1 MNIKMKHIFVLFG
14 ATAVLSSC
22 VDDMS
27 LNAPKESKLD
37 EIYFT
42 ASIAKQDFFGA
53 KQSQTRSA
61 ADERQRVQ
69 AGFYDLAIDGRNDIR
84 LSVSTLDG
92 MFGKPAPMPEEG
104 KSKVTTRGVMLTEL
118 AQKPMSVIEYVQ
130 TTDGKTIVGEPYTAY
145 TEDGFTWGG
154 SHIQQNSKAVS
165 RTLHAI
171 YPSSESY
178 TIDPAAGTMSYT
190 TPESPADQSDLLY
203 AVENQGLGT
212 EQKETVHLTFDHL
225 LTAVRFKVGYLQ
237 HPMSIIKSIS
247 IDGISISG
255 TYNFNNHRWDLSN
268 ATTGKVSC
276 PLNFNVTGAENIII
290 NGGESTFMLLP
301 QKLTPNAK
309 VTIEYEDY
317 TEGEESTSGIK
328 TLSASLATSST
339 PGWEAGQCITYTL
352 MEFEGDDE
360 YILEVEEPKEFSPQG
375 GKQDIN
381 VISYRQKDGERTPMR
396 WMVQCYSSDGGN
408 TWMSGGAT
416 NVPKGMS
423 ISPTEG
429 MSEDTIMSINVSL
442 NVADSVL
449 APHSDFLRYKA
460 PLGHNGEAFDLSRH
474 DYLNAPCAQTT
485 ANCYVVDAPG
495 KYRIP
500 TAYGNAIV
508 DGKTNKDA
516 YTDKAGYR
524 NCETKNNFM
533 THNGKAITAPMIK
546 NNGINLSHASLVWE
560 DVDELID
567 HNSIKLVDDG
577 NAIEF
582 EIPANKIDQGNAVI
596 AAMDGNN
603 VAWSWH
609 IWVTD
614 EKATLAEPIEDKNK
628 YGERVDFMPL
638 TLGWCSTAKASGQ
651 IGREAAVRI
660 TMPEHLAKQA
670 SVRIRQ
676 KTTPAQDKYFNTLGN
691 ATYYNWGRKDPFP
704 GAMSSEMPVGSDENA
719 SALPKPFY
727 QAGDDAAALGMHA
740 ELHTEYSSDW
750 KSLLLQGALVGLNG
764 FMTGITIGNVRKYM
778 QYTKEYS
785 SQMEAIDA
793 MKVDGQL
800 LQPSKEKIAGWRDYY
815 LKTMEHGKRYALD
828 DSGTKLRDIF
838 YKWTE
843 DAPNVKFI
851 DNHQVLG
858 SGYLCKDAQGTAK
871 YFLKIEE
878 IKGGV
883 QYALHSVEAYTLLPN
898 VTNPLLLAPAIG
910 NYSGAFMITIGQ
922 SMPSGDSGFMAA
934 LSNSS
939 LFRGSTDWCRHMSS
953 HGVSVNYGI
962 QHPNILLRDPI
973 SWVNHDGVGNLWNA
987 GQIDY
992 DEKNRPVVKSI
1003 YDPCPAGYCVPSQRD
1018 MSNFNDS
1025 TTAKSF
1031 KKATYRTATS
1041 SKDIHF
1047 PVLGFRYFWDASEPG
1062 ATATNNINELI
1073 FFNGE
1078 EGMYWTSSPAIS
1090 QKNDGE
1096 KGAYAVNFR
1105 GNETIDNYGD
1115 EGYKYTPRVVNNL
1128 KLQSSYALPIRPVRE
1143 K

>member
-22 VDDMS
+22 VDDLS
-27 LNAPKESKLD
+27 FDAPKENKLD

-53 KQSQTRSA
+53 KKSQTRSV
-61 ADERQRVQ
+61 ADARQRVQ

-92 MFGKPAPMPEEG
+92 MFGKSVPMPEDG
-104 KSKVTTRGVMLTEL
+104 KNNAKTRGAMLTEL

-130 TTDGKTIVGEPYTAY
+130 TSDGKTIVGEPYTAY
-145 TEDGFTWGG
+145 TEDGYTWGG
-154 SHIQQNSKAVS
+154 SHIQQSSNAVS

-171 YPSSESY
+171 YPSSECY

-203 AVENQGLGT
+203 AVESHGLGT

-225 LTAVRFKVGYLQ
+225 LTAVRFKVGSQQL
-237 HPMSIIKSIS
+237 PMSIIKSIS

-255 TYNFNNHRWDLSN
+255 TYSFSNRRWDLSN

-290 NGGESTFMLLP
+290 NGGQCTFMLLP
-301 QKLTPNAK
+301 QKLTPNAI
-309 VTIEYEDY
+309 VTIAYKDY
-317 TEGEESTSGIK
+317 TEGEGSTTRTK
-328 TLSASLATSST
+328 TLTASLATSGT
-339 PGWEAGQCITYTL
+339 PAWEAGQSITYTL
-352 MEFEGDDE
+352 MDHEGNNE
-360 YILEVEEPKEFSPQG
+360 YILEVEEPEEFSPKG

-381 VISYRQKDGERTPMR
+381 IISYRQKEGERTPMR
-396 WMVQCYSSDGGN
+396 WMVQSYSSDGGN

-416 NVPKGMS
+416 NVPAGMS

-429 MSEDTIMSINVSL
+429 TRDTTSVNISL
-442 NVADSVL
+442 NVAKTVEDV
-449 APHSDFLRYKA
+449 PHREFLRYRT

-508 DGKTNKDA
+508 DGKTNQDA
-516 YTDKAGYR
+516 YTDKAGYKH
-524 NCETKNNFM
+524 CDTKNNFM
-533 THNGKAITAPMIK
+533 THNGKAITAPMIR
-546 NNGINLSHASLVWE
+546 NNGINLSHATLVWE
-560 DVDELID
+560 DVEELID

-582 EIPANKIDQGNAVI
+582 EILADKIDQGNAVI

-614 EKATLAEPIEDKNK
+614 EKATLAEPIEDKNM
-628 YGERVDFMPL
+628 YGEQVDFMPL

-660 TMPEHLAKQA
+660 TMPEYLSKQA
-670 SVRIRQ
+670 CIRIRQ
-676 KTTPAQDKYFNTLGN
+676 NSTPATDVYRNNMGN

-704 GAMSSEMPVGSDENA
+704 GAMSTETPYGSDETA

-740 ELHTEYSSDW
+740 ELHTEYSTNVW
-750 KSLLLQGALVGLNG
+750 SLLGQGALVGLNG
-764 FMTGITIGNVRKYM
+764 FMTGMAIKHVYNY
-778 QYTKEYS
+778 YKEAAKTTPKVAK
-785 SQMEAIDA
+785 EALA
-793 MKVDGQL
+793 EHFEPV
-800 LQPSKEKIAGWRDYY
+800 DYY
-815 LKTMEHGKRYALD
+815 DKDEFMREFMTNVSNGRVEKAMPESMAKIIQSKGYNIKNITVYAKGY
-828 DSGTKLRDIF
+828 SGVVDKAVTIVD
-838 YKWTE
+838 
-843 DAPNVKFI
+843 
-851 DNHQVLG
+851 
-858 SGYLCKDAQGTAK
+858 
-871 YFLKIEE
+871 
-878 IKGGV
+878 
-883 QYALHSVEAYTLLPN
+883 N
-898 VTNPLLLAPAIG
+898 VTNKPVLVFPWGESPEGYFRIMAPHAVEYVSEAASVA
-910 NYSGAFMITIGQ
+910 NYSKSLMARVGVAL
-922 SMPSGDSGFMAA
+922 SSGFHIGSVFTNA
-934 LSNSS
+934 S
-939 LFRGSTDWCRHMSS
+939 LFSGSTDWCREMSS

-992 DEKNRPVVKSI
+992 DEKDRPVVKSI

-1018 MSNFNDS
+1018 MSGLTDATTGINIKLS
-1025 TTAKSF
+1025 TAKETVKSQYVSF
-1031 KKATYRTATS
+1031 PA
-1041 SKDIHF
+1041 
-1047 PVLGFRYFWDASEPG
+1047 LGCRNFWGASEPG
-1062 ATATNNINELI
+1062 AAVTNNINEMI
-1073 FFNGE
+1073 YYNGE
-1078 EGMYWTSSPAIS
+1078 QGFYWTSSPSIN
-1090 QKNDGE
+1090 QDEDGE

-1105 GNETIDNYGD
+1105 GNESWD
-1115 EGYKYTPRVVNNL
+1115 EIGKEGVKYHPRVTNDL
-1128 KLQSSYALPIRPVRE
+1128 KLQPSYALPIRPVRE
-1143 K
+1143 KGSPL